1 MQAAHCHRM
10 QRRRPERAARAKTAI
25 AAHSRVGTALFDS
38 ATVHQLVAFGNWI
51 HSTMRS
57 VMKTS
62 IKTASLV
69 TCGLLAACAGC
80 LGHSGPEGH
89 QVDAPGQIAT
99 PDNRTAFV
107 QLFEWKWTD
116 VARECESYLGP
127 KGFAAVQI
135 SPPNEHNWIPS
146 GDGAPYPWWM
156 RYQPVS
162 YRLDRSRSGT
172 RAELIDMVN
181 RCNAVGV

>member
-1 MQAAHCHRM
+1 
-10 QRRRPERAARAKTAI
+10 
-25 AAHSRVGTALFDS
+25 
-38 ATVHQLVAFGNWI
+38 
-51 HSTMRS
+51 MRS
-57 VMKTS
+57 VMKSS
-62 IKTASLV
+62 IVTARFASLAMCV
-69 TCGLLAACAGC
+69 LLTACAGV
-80 LGHSGPEGH
+80 GHPER
-89 QVDAPGQIAT
+89 QLDAPGQIAT

-116 VARECESYLGP
+116 IARECESYLGP

-135 SPPNEHNWIPS
+135 SPPNEHNWVTS

-162 YRLDRSRSGT
+162 YSLDASRSGN
-172 RAELIDMVN
+172 RAQFIDMVN